1 MKKRL
6 KLILLTLCMI
16 ICVNSLAGC
25 NYLPY
30 IDKWLDSLGKRKSPS
45 EKYMIEY
52 MDSVEI
58 ENSGYRIIEDK
69 EEGSERIAGMETP
82 ADLTIHDKEVHLES
96 VYTEK
101 NEFDY
106 NLVKLDGNEI
116 KFTADYFIANSA
128 AFSKIVKMWDDYEDG
143 EYKVDV
149 DKIFIGCFF
158 VYDGE
163 LFVSASR
170 IISRKLKSWTA
181 CIPWTYFCFD
191 VSDFSLKYVGYSKEM
206 NGIDYITKN

>member
-1 MKKRL
+1 MKK
-6 KLILLTLCMI
+6 KLRVVFIALCAL
-16 ICVNSLAGC
+16 ICLNSLAGC

-30 IDKWLDSLGKRKSPS
+30 IDKWLDSLGNRKSPS

-52 MDSVEI
+52 MDSVET
-58 ENSGYRIIEDK
+58 ECSQYRIIDDK
-69 EEGSERIAGMETP
+69 EEGSERIDGIETP
-82 ADLTIHDKEVHLES
+82 ADLTIHDKEVHLET
-96 VYTEK
+96 VYTE
-101 NEFDY
+101 NDEFDY
-106 NLVKLDGNEI
+106 NLVKLDGKEI

-128 AFSKIVKMWDDYEDG
+128 AFSKIVKIWDDYEDG

-170 IISRKLKSWTA
+170 IISRKLKDWTA

-191 VSDFSLKYVGYSKEM
+191 VSDCSIKYVGYSKEM

>member
-1 MKKRL
+1 ML
-6 KLILLTLCMI
+6 CALICLNAF
-16 ICVNSLAGC
+16 VGC
-25 NYLPY
+25 DYLPY
-30 IDKWLDSLGKRKSPS
+30 INKWLDSLGKWESPS

-58 ENSGYRIIEDK
+58 ECSQYHITDDK
-69 EEGSERIAGMETP
+69 EEGGGRIDGMKTP
-82 ADLTIHDKEVHLES
+82 TDLTIHDKEVHLEP
-96 VYTEK
+96 VYTE
-101 NEFDY
+101 NDEFDY
-106 NLVKLDGNEI
+106 NLLKLDSKEI

-128 AFSKIVKMWDDYEDG
+128 AFSKIVKIWDDYEDG

-170 IISRKLKSWTA
+170 IISKKLKDWTA

-191 VSDFSLKYVGYSKEM
+191 VSDCSLKYVGYSKEM